1 MTKEQWYDFVV
12 ANLENFKKNRRY
24 EYGIREMAEKYFHLE
39 HHNHPFNTGSGASKR
54 AIVENNGKYV
64 IKWTKDNTY
73 GEDES
78 LRECENYIHAQE
90 LGIECF
96 FPKTEIL
103 YRDDDIVIV
112 IQQKVEFALG
122 NMRYDKLQK
131 IVEKHKTVSDK
142 VVGKAGKSFY
152 EKRRSPNSQWLRVA
166 ISYYGKNKMKTL
178 CHFTKLY
185 KINDLHD
192 YNVGFLK
199 DNRPVILDFS
209 GYYRY

>member
-12 ANLENFKKNRRY
+12 ANLEKFKEKRGC
-24 EYGIREMAEKYFHLE
+24 EYTIQEMAEKYFHLE
-39 HHNHPFNTGSGASKR
+39 HHSHPFKTGSGASKR
-54 AIVENNGKYV
+54 AIVENNGEYV
-64 IKWTKDNTY
+64 IKWTKDNSC
-73 GEDES
+73 GQDES

-103 YRDDDIVIV
+103 YRDDDIVVV
-112 IQQKVEFALG
+112 IQQKVEFAIG
-122 NMRYDKLQK
+122 ERYDKLQK

-142 VVGKAGKSFY
+142 VVGKARSGFY
-152 EKRRSPNSQWLRVA
+152 ERRRPPNPQWLRVA

-192 YNVGFLK
+192 YNIGFLK
-199 DNRPVILDFS
+199 NSRPVILDFS